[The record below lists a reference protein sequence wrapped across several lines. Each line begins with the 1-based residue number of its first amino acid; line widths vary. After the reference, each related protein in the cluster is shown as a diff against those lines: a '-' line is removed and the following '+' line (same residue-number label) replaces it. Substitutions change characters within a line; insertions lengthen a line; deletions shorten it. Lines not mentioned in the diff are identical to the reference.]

1 MQLLK
6 NCRAE
11 YRGVI
16 LFSPYKTPKDLIGI
30 DDELKAFFG
39 CDRAH
44 IHGLDPSEAMKE
56 VAIHSTHQDVTV
68 VVGMEVT
75 TMVPNM
81 ELYVSSCLII
91 LFLTTSRIFI
101 AFLKIPAT
109 PRA

>member
-44 IHGLDPSEAMKE
+44 IHGLDSSEAMKE
-56 VAIHSTHQDVTV
+56 VAIHSSHQDITI
-68 VVGMEVT
+68 VVGTKDT
-75 TMVPNM
+75 TIGPEHGAVCITMSHNT
-81 ELYVSSCLII
+81 VSDNL
-91 LFLTTSRIFI
+91 
-101 AFLKIPAT
+101 
-109 PRA
+109 